1 MEMLEVLVN
10 NTQESDSLSDLRLA
24 TACLLSFAGF
34 LRFNELVNLK
44 PLDIKIE
51 VNMMKIHIVCS
62 KTDQLRQ
69 GDEVVVAR
77 THSATCPVAMLEN
90 YMVRTGMAWD
100 DQRFLFR
107 PIQKSK
113 KGETVRELGC
123 ISYTCLR
130 DLFKKK
136 LKDLGYQPEEFG
148 LHSLRAGGASAAANA
163 GVPDRLFKRHGRWRS
178 ENAKDGYVEDSLD
191 KTLEVSKNLCLYLGY
206 NCELRP
212 YLLPSSVN

>member
-1 MEMLEVLVN
+1 MLEVLVK

-24 TACLLSFAGF
+24 IVCLLSFAGF

-51 VNMMKIHIVCS
+51 GNMMKIHIVCS

-113 KGETVRELGC
+113 KGENCDGVRM
-123 ISYTCLR
+123 
-130 DLFKKK
+130 
-136 LKDLGYQPEEFG
+136 YQ
-148 LHSLRAGGASAAANA
+148 
-163 GVPDRLFKRHGRWRS
+163 
-178 ENAKDGYVEDSLD
+178 
-191 KTLEVSKNLCLYLGY
+191 LYLPKGPLQ
-206 NCELRP
+206 EEVKRP
-212 YLLPSSVN
+212 WLPTRGIWPP

>member
-1 MEMLEVLVN
+1 MEMLEVLVK
-10 NTQESDSLSDLRLA
+10 NTRESDSLSDLRLA

-34 LRFNELVNLK
+34 LRFYELVNLR

-51 VNMMKIHIVCS
+51 GDMMRIHIVCS
-62 KTDQLRQ
+62 KTDRLRQ

-77 THSATCPVAMLEN
+77 THSTTCPVAMLES

-100 DQRFLFR
+100 DLCFLFR
-107 PIQKSK
+107 PIRKSK
-113 KGETVRELGC
+113 KGETVRESGC

-136 LKDLGYQPEEFG
+136 LKDLGYQLEEFG

-163 GVPDRLFKRHGRWRS
+163 GVPYHLFKRHGHWRS
-178 ENAKDGYVEDSLD
+178 ENVKDGYVEDSLD
-191 KTLEVSKNLCLYLGY
+191 KRLEVSKKFGLYLGY
-206 NCELRP
+206 NYKSRP
-212 YLLPSSVN
+212 SLLPSSVN